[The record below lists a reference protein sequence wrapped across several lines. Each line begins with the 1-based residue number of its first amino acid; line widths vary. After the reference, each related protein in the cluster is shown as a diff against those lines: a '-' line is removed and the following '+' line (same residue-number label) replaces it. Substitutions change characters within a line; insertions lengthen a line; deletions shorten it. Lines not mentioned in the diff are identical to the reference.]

1 MFGDY
6 ILYCWWNTEKES
18 ANWGG
23 LMNKNIIIDAKLSK
37 QIVNC
42 GETFSI
48 SVSIISNDY
57 LSLYK
62 HSELKSYTHSQ
73 LKEGDG
79 VIGR

>member
-1 MFGDY
+1 
-6 ILYCWWNTEKES
+6 
-18 ANWGG
+18 
-23 LMNKNIIIDAKLSK
+23 MNKNIIIDAKLSK

-62 HSELKSYTHSQ
+62 SYTHSQ

>member
-18 ANWGG
+18 TNWGG

>member
-1 MFGDY
+1 
-6 ILYCWWNTEKES
+6 
-18 ANWGG
+18 
-23 LMNKNIIIDAKLSK
+23 MNKNIIIDAKLSK

-42 GETFSI
+42 GETF
-48 SVSIISNDY
+48 SNDY

>member
-1 MFGDY
+1 
-6 ILYCWWNTEKES
+6 
-18 ANWGG
+18 
-23 LMNKNIIIDAKLSK
+23 MNKNIIIDAKLSK
-37 QIVNC
+37 QSVKC

>member
-1 MFGDY
+1 
-6 ILYCWWNTEKES
+6 
-18 ANWGG
+18 
-23 LMNKNIIIDAKLSK
+23 MNKNIIIDAKLSK

-62 HSELKSYTHSQ
+62 HSEL
-73 LKEGDG
+73 
-79 VIGR
+79 

>member
-1 MFGDY
+1 
-6 ILYCWWNTEKES
+6 
-18 ANWGG
+18 
-23 LMNKNIIIDAKLSK
+23 MNKNIIIDAKLSK

-79 VIGR
+79 VI

>member
-1 MFGDY
+1 
-6 ILYCWWNTEKES
+6 
-18 ANWGG
+18 
-23 LMNKNIIIDAKLSK
+23 MNKNIIIDAKLSK

-48 SVSIISNDY
+48 SVSIIQNDY

>member
-1 MFGDY
+1 
-6 ILYCWWNTEKES
+6 
-18 ANWGG
+18 
-23 LMNKNIIIDAKLSK
+23 MNKNIIIDAKLSK
-37 QIVNC
+37 QSVNC

-57 LSLYK
+57 LSLYQ